1 MAKTGPIKFDKMY
14 VCKEDTSNK
23 YWGYAKAVNTHSV
36 DCWWGRL
43 GTDGTIT
50 PKSFPDS
57 WKLDRFIE
65 SKTNE
70 KMNDSY
76 KEVTPEEF
84 ELQMSIARELGVGS
98 KIEEMRLVGGD
109 GDVLKT
115 LTTKE
120 LHQPGVKPKVY
131 AKVVG
136 RRSAGDDT
144 IPVTE
149 FLFDVNASYRIK
161 CKYRSMHQPDIILVN
176 KDLIEA
182 GDDYEKLAS
191 AVGSVIGKV
200 LL

>member
-1 MAKTGPIKFDKMY
+1 MKGPLTKWDKMY

-23 YWGYAKAVNTHSV
+23 YWGYALGVNTHSA

-50 PKSFPDS
+50 PKAFPDS
-57 WKLDRFIE
+57 WKLDRFIM
-65 SKTNE
+65 SKTDEKLNE
-70 KMNDSY
+70 GY

-84 ELQMSIARELGVGS
+84 ELQSSIAKELGVGS
-98 KIEEMRLVGGD
+98 KIDDMRLVSEAGG
-109 GDVLKT
+109 VLKN
-115 LTTKE
+115 LTPKE
-120 LHQPGVKPKVY
+120 LHSPGIKPKVY

-149 FLFDVNASYRIK
+149 FLFDVATSYKIK
-161 CKYRSMHQPDIILVN
+161 CKYRTLNDITIAN
-176 KDLIEA
+176 TDPIHP
-182 GDDYEKLAS
+182 GDDCEKLAN
-191 AVGSVIGKV
+191 AVGAVIGKV